1 MVRLCLFLTVPDRR
15 QLNLEEV
22 YMYDDHNEYL
32 LTTYCSPGT
41 VNCHNSEAV
50 ALIIRILP
58 MRKLRAKRLVTCP
71 RGCLLTSR
79 RHSQECQHS
88 TCHLDSE
95 RRCVWG
101 GQRVRTA
108 GAALMVSRKDEGED
122 WSSVTGW
129 WTSHPTFG
137 PIPVPL
143 FLTHQTTGPETD

>member
-58 MRKLRAKRLVTCP
+58 MRKP
-71 RGCLLTSR
+71 RR
-79 RHSQECQHS
+79 
-88 TCHLDSE
+88 
-95 RRCVWG
+95 
-101 GQRVRTA
+101 
-108 GAALMVSRKDEGED
+108 
-122 WSSVTGW
+122 
-129 WTSHPTFG
+129 
-137 PIPVPL
+137 
-143 FLTHQTTGPETD
+143 